1 MTSLRAVR
9 RRLRRLAGDPA
20 GGLLLARAGAA
31 IALVHLDLRLGG
43 LPRALNSPTGGA
55 AARPTRS
62 RVVDEGALG
71 RAERYARSIE
81 AAARYHPVR
90 ARCLHRALVLHRWL
104 RREGLPSELR
114 IGVRKLGGALN
125 AHAWVEVGGAVVG
138 DHPAAL
144 AQFTPLADL
153 VQACTARGVG
163 GLRWS

>member
-1 MTSLRAVR
+1 MTSLLALR

-31 IALVHLDLRLGG
+31 IALVHLDLHLGG
-43 LPRALNSPTGGA
+43 LPRALGSPPGGA
-55 AARPTRS
+55 AAPRARW
-62 RVVDEGALG
+62 VVDEGALG

-81 AAARYHPVR
+81 TAARYHPVR

-114 IGVRKLGGALN
+114 IGVRKVGGALN
-125 AHAWVEVGGAVVG
+125 AHAWVEVGGTAVG

-144 AQFTPLADL
+144 APFTPLADL
-153 VQACTARGVG
+153 VQTCTARGAG